1 MIYRVCK
8 YRSVGMIKIK
18 TPFLCL
24 QTIRLLCVMLNGK
37 GENFQFE
44 FCLEMSVKL
53 ALNLYVFCSKVDVRR
68 HLQRVSCPEHCLSLR
83 FT

>member
-18 TPFLCL
+18 KTFFLCL

-37 GENFQFE
+37 GENCQFE

-53 ALNLYVFCSKVDVRR
+53 ALNLYVFFPKVDVRR
-68 HLQRVSCPEHCLSLR
+68 HLQRVSCLE
-83 FT
+83 